1 MLCRSLWM
9 LGWGESQ
16 SSEPLSSPF
25 PAWSASH
32 LYLLHLPFDILSSS
46 HQTNRQQPPQQQW
59 QYCSWSHP
67 EMGPDFTL
75 IPPEPTRLLF
85 WDPPCPQSYEARAHF
100 RVPLP
105 LHRISQEAS
114 EVPCSRLVSTSAQGD
129 LLVLSPLGRTVSGS
143 CSALA
148 QTLLI
153 LKPGHCHHLGM
164 EWKISTSGGTCPP
177 GPPWWSHEG
186 ETASETAQA

>member
-25 PAWSASH
+25 PAWSAPH

-75 IPPEPTRLLF
+75 IPQDSYSETLPAPNPTRGEPTSGYPYLF
-85 WDPPCPQSYEARAHF
+85 TEHHRKPQKFPVA
-100 RVPLP
+100 
-105 LHRISQEAS
+105 
-114 EVPCSRLVSTSAQGD
+114 D
-129 LLVLSPLGRTVSGS
+129 WSPLLPRGICWSYPHWAGRSQ
-143 CSALA
+143 ALA
-148 QTLLI
+148 ALWLR
-153 LKPGHCHHLGM
+153 H
-164 EWKISTSGGTCPP
+164 SS
-177 GPPWWSHEG
+177 S
-186 ETASETAQA
+186 